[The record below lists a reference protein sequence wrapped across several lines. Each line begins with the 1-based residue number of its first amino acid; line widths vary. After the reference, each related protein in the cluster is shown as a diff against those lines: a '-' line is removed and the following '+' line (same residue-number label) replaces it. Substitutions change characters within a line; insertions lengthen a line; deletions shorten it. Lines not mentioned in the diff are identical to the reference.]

1 MRFVGVITPTKRMY
15 SLIIANLL
23 LAQLLIFKLEV

>member
-1 MRFVGVITPTKRMY
+1 MY

-23 LAQLLIFKLEV
+23 L